1 MLIVAV
7 YSSWTDEVDIYQT
20 DCVTETE
27 AILTVYR
34 GREESQWK
42 ELIACSTIKEMK
54 WLIGEWEETVQI
66 QALKPPKKQ
75 LNVRNE
81 I

>member
-20 DCVTETE
+20 DCLCEKE

-42 ELIACSTIKEMK
+42 ELMACSTIKEMK
-54 WLIGEWEETVQI
+54 GLIGEWEETVQI
-66 QALKPPKKQ
+66 QALKPPKQ
-75 LNVRNE
+75 L
-81 I
+81 IL